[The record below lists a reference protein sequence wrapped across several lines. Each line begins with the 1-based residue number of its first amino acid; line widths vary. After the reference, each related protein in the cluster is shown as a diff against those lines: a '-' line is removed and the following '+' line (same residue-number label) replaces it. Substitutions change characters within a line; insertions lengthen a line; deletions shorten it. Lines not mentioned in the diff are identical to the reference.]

1 MTVLDVLKTASLYSN
16 LTETLEPIFN
26 EDNDISTSAL
36 AEYAILLGAFNR
48 AVKKIASNYF
58 DALSA
63 SVITINS
70 DGEFDLSTLSLKCQK
85 VLSLFSG
92 SKKLKFKVKG
102 QTLFTNYSGIAT
114 ITFAY
119 IPDDYLASSDF
130 DLFPYLDIGTLSMAV
145 ASEYSYSKAIYD
157 DAQMWQERFL
167 DSVKNIKSRMLNN
180 GYIEERIWR

>member
-70 DGEFDLSTLSLKCQK
+70 DGEFDLSTLSLTRRP
-85 VLSLFSG
+85 SF
-92 SKKLKFKVKG
+92 
-102 QTLFTNYSGIAT
+102 
-114 ITFAY
+114 
-119 IPDDYLASSDF
+119 
-130 DLFPYLDIGTLSMAV
+130 
-145 ASEYSYSKAIYD
+145 
-157 DAQMWQERFL
+157 R
-167 DSVKNIKSRMLNN
+167 
-180 GYIEERIWR
+180 